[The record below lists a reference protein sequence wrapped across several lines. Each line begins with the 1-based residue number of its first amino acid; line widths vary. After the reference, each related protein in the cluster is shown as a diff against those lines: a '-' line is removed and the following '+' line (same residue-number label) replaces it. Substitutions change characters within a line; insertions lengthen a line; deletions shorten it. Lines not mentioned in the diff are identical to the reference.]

1 MMIGSGGIKL
11 SKVAIVDKYCSS
23 SNFVQIV
30 CPLSISVYAV
40 RSSEYIIP

>member
-1 MMIGSGGIKL
+1 MIGSGGIEL
-11 SKVAIVDKYCSS
+11 RKVTIVDKYCSS

-40 RSSEYIIP
+40 KSSEYIIP